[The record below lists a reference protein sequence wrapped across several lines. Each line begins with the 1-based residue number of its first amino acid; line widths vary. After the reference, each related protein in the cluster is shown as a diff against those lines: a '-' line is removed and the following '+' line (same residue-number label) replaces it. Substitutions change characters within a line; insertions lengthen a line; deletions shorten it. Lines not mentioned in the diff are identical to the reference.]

1 MAILLY
7 LYYKYSKVLDSRE
20 IICPEP
26 KNESGFDSQWSLFRG
41 VMKAASYAVEAY
53 CIIKFMLWHTTRL
66 PIPTPIRANS
76 YTAAIRN
83 AISLGGD
90 AYTMAC
96 MAGGIAIATKGM
108 EMPEDLAYYI
118 YNHVLDDYLRH
129 VLYEFNQ
136 LSPL

>member
-1 MAILLY
+1 
-7 LYYKYSKVLDSRE
+7 
-20 IICPEP
+20 
-26 KNESGFDSQWSLFRG
+26 
-41 VMKAASYAVEAY
+41 MKAASIVNEAY
-53 CIIKFMLWHTTRL
+53 FVEKWKRLRKQLKPIAIIKFALTHK
-66 PIPTPIRANS
+66 ANS

-83 AISLGGD
+83 AISFGGD
-90 AYTMAC
+90 ADTMAC

>member
-1 MAILLY
+1 M
-7 LYYKYSKVLDSRE
+7 YKKT
-20 IICPEP
+20 
-26 KNESGFDSQWSLFRG
+26 
-41 VMKAASYAVEAY
+41 
-53 CIIKFMLWHTTRL
+53 HTRL
-66 PIPTPIRANS
+66 PIPTPIRDKIAISCMWRQIREFSSHATNRSFIPIWANS

-90 AYTMAC
+90 ADTMAC

>member
-1 MAILLY
+1 
-7 LYYKYSKVLDSRE
+7 
-20 IICPEP
+20 
-26 KNESGFDSQWSLFRG
+26 
-41 VMKAASYAVEAY
+41 MKAASIVNEAY
-53 CIIKFMLWHTTRL
+53 CNNQVYALTHK
-66 PIPTPIRANS
+66 ANS

-90 AYTMAC
+90 ADTMAC

>member
-1 MAILLY
+1 
-7 LYYKYSKVLDSRE
+7 
-20 IICPEP
+20 
-26 KNESGFDSQWSLFRG
+26 
-41 VMKAASYAVEAY
+41 MKAASIVNEAY
-53 CIIKFMLWHTTRL
+53 FVEKWKRLRKQLKPIAIIKFMLWHTRL
-66 PIPTPIRANS
+66 PIPTPIRDNS

-90 AYTMAC
+90 ADTMAC

-118 YNHVLDDYLRH
+118 YNHVLDNYLRQ